1 MREIEK
7 LFRDMQENIALFE
20 ILVKH
25 VELKTKR
32 IPSRGGN
39 AFERTNMD
47 HTSNFGYL
55 SLPSE
60 PATLYNDYPTCS
72 KRPWRLEHVW

>member
-39 AFERTNMD
+39 TFERINMG
-47 HTSNFGYL
+47 HTSNFRL
-55 SLPSE
+55 SSLPSE
-60 PATLYNDYPTCS
+60 PATFVQ
-72 KRPWRLEHVW
+72 RLPNVFQTSMAF